1 MNQQTVQQPSPVQ
14 VPPIPSPSL
23 HASVQSAS
31 IPSGPMSSPP
41 AQMGRVLMGLANDFR
56 RRVLDHC
63 RDHGHPKV
71 RGSHSSLLTHIGPS
85 PINLT
90 TLAERSAIT
99 QQAVGKLV
107 RELERMGYVECHID
121 DRDKRAKLLK
131 LSPRGLTL
139 ISDLEQI
146 IEEVR
151 CEYRALLG
159 DSALTAFE
167 EQLSCTARALHIGER
182 PGAYPRA

>member
-1 MNQQTVQQPSPVQ
+1 MTQQTVQPVGIHISAAQ
-14 VPPIPSPSL
+14 V
-23 HASVQSAS
+23 SAH
-31 IPSGPMSSPP
+31 
-41 AQMGRVLMGLANDFR
+41 MGRVLLGLANDYR

-63 RDHGHPKV
+63 REHGHPKI
-71 RGSHSSLLTHIGPS
+71 RGSHSSLLSHIGVM

-107 RELERMGYVECHID
+107 RELERMGYVECKVD
-121 DRDKRAKLLK
+121 DRDKRAKLIK
-131 LSPRGLTL
+131 LSPRGLQLTN
-139 ISDLEQI
+139 DLEEI

-151 CEYRALLG
+151 CEYRSVLG
-159 DSALTAFE
+159 DNALAAFE

-182 PGAYPRA
+182 QQMAHR

>member
-1 MNQQTVQQPSPVQ
+1 MNQQTLQQPSAVQ
-14 VPPIPSPSL
+14 ASPIQSLPIDFPPT
-23 HASVQSAS
+23 
-31 IPSGPMSSPP
+31 
-41 AQMGRVLMGLANDFR
+41 QMGRVLLGLANDFR

-63 RDHGHPKV
+63 REHGHPKV
-71 RGSHSSLLTHIGPS
+71 RGSHSSLLTHIDAS

-121 DRDKRAKLLK
+121 ERDKRAKLIK

-139 ISDLEQI
+139 TADLEQI

-151 CEYRALLG
+151 CEYRAVLG
-159 DSALTAFE
+159 DNALTAFE

-182 PGAYPRA
+182 TRIYPRS